1 MRRIMVNVY
10 YAHSIL
16 IYNTKREKKELRF
29 LRKKFSSIFNPNT
42 DIIWDDTTKME
53 PYFRAVKNSDIL
65 VVSELKN
72 HIGKGV
78 FDEIK
83 TALNSNILVLCL
95 RRKFFKYSLRKVKDV
110 ELLNEEDWKTYY
122 GKVKLAT

>member
-1 MRRIMVNVY
+1 MVNVY

-110 ELLNEEDWKTYY
+110 ELLNEENWKTYY

>member
-1 MRRIMVNVY
+1 MVNVY

>member
-1 MRRIMVNVY
+1 MEKVY
-10 YAHSIL
+10 YAHSKL

-29 LRKKFSSIFNPNT
+29 LRKKFSSVFNPNT
-42 DIIWDDTTKME
+42 NLIWDDTTKME

-65 VVSELKN
+65 VVSEHKN

-78 FDEIK
+78 YDEIK

-95 RRKFFKYSLRKVKDV
+95 KRKFFIFRLKKVKDV
-110 ELLNEEDWKTYY
+110 ELVNEGHWKIYY
-122 GKVKLAT
+122 GKVNLAS

>member
-1 MRRIMVNVY
+1 MVNIY